1 MHHIMFDIDGTLVE
15 SCEIDSQCFIDAV
28 KEVTGLSINSDWSGY
43 QHVTDKGILDE
54 FLYSNGFSNKEE
66 IENSIKRLFLEKL
79 EASLA
84 CQPLKEISGAADFL
98 TLLQSMNKVIVSLA
112 TGGWGESAILKLASA
127 NINCSTIPLTSS
139 NDHPSRAGIMKL
151 AAKKATNSQLPCTY
165 FGDGTWDKQACAELG
180 YNFVLVGSK
189 FKHKPNIVNFKST
202 KSALACIGL
211 E

>member
-1 MHHIMFDIDGTLVE
+1 M
-15 SCEIDSQCFIDAV
+15 
-28 KEVTGLSINSDWSGY
+28 
-43 QHVTDKGILDE
+43 
-54 FLYSNGFSNKEE
+54 SNKEE

-139 NDHPSRAGIMKL
+139 NDHPSSL
-151 AAKKATNSQLPCTY
+151 
-165 FGDGTWDKQACAELG
+165 ELG
-180 YNFVLVGSK
+180 
-189 FKHKPNIVNFKST
+189 
-202 KSALACIGL
+202 
-211 E
+211 